1 MTVRTVLSRVW
12 WYVREVMGETAYDN
26 YLDHRLRTHP
36 GEPVLSR
43 REFEQCRTKPN
54 VRCC

>member
-1 MTVRTVLSRVW
+1 MIRVFGRAL
-12 WYVREVMGETAYDN
+12 WYVRAVMGETAYDT
-26 YLDHRLRTHP
+26 YLEHRARTHP

-43 REFEQCRTKPN
+43 REFEERRTRPH

>member
-1 MTVRTVLSRVW
+1 MRARLKTAW
-12 WYVREVMGETAYDN
+12 WYVRAVMGETAYDQ
-26 YLDHRLRTHP
+26 YLEHRERTHP

-43 REFEQCRTKPN
+43 REFERVKTQPT

>member
-1 MTVRTVLSRVW
+1 MTVRTVLSRAW
-12 WYVREVMGETAYDN
+12 WYLREVMGETAYDH
-26 YLDHRLRTHP
+26 YLDHRARAHP

-43 REFEQCRTKPN
+43 RDFEQCRTKPN

>member
-1 MTVRTVLSRVW
+1 MTRVLARAW
-12 WYVREVMGETAYDN
+12 WYVRAVMGETAYDT
-26 YLDHRLRTHP
+26 YLEHRGRTHP

-43 REFEQCRTKPN
+43 REFEQRRTRPN

>member
-1 MTVRTVLSRVW
+1 MRAALARAW
-12 WYVREVMGETAYDN
+12 WYVRAVMGETAYDD
-26 YLDHRLRTHP
+26 YLAHRGRRHP

-43 REFEQCRTKPN
+43 REFEQRRTNPN